1 MKKIS
6 LFLVASV
13 FAVAANAQDGAKTTK
28 SKPAPAATTAT
39 ATTPAKDEKAK
50 PVKEEKAK
58 PAKKA
63 KTTKKA

>member
-13 FAVAANAQDGAKTTK
+13 FAVAVNAQDGAKTTK
-28 SKPAPAATTAT
+28 SKPATTAT

>member
-13 FAVAANAQDGAKTTK
+13 FAVAVNAQDGAKTTK
-28 SKPAPAATTAT
+28 SKPAPAATTST
-39 ATTPAKDEKAK
+39 SAKDEKAK
-50 PVKEEKAK
+50 PVKEGKAK
-58 PAKKA
+58 PARKT